1 MSDII
6 IVGGGA
12 AGLLAGVIASE
23 KGCNVTIIE
32 KNEKLGKK
40 LFITGKG
47 RCNVTNACDTD
58 QLFSNIVTNS
68 KFMYSSIYAFNNYQV
83 MDLIEQLGCPLKI
96 ERGDRVFPVSDKSSD
111 VIKAFEN
118 RLKKNKV
125 KILLNTKVISIEVK
139 DGSFSKVIVSDK
151 NGKRISVS
159 GDKCIVATGGLS
171 YKSTGST
178 GDGYT
183 FAQRMGH
190 KITDPIPG
198 LVPFNIKGNECKE
211 LMGLSL
217 KNVNVKVCVDNKTI
231 GEEFGEMLFTHFG
244 MSGPCIL
251 TLSSMISGKDLGKH
265 IQVVIDLKPALNYE
279 QLENRIIRDFEVNK
293 NKHLI
298 NSLDKLLPKS
308 LIPIIIKRTGINEN
322 KPINAITKK
331 DREVLVHTLKNF
343 SFDFASF
350 RDINEAIITKGGINV
365 KEINPK
371 TMESKLVKDIYFAGE
386 VLDVDAFTG
395 GYNLQIAWSSAYSAA
410 IAASATCK

>member
-159 GDKCIVATGGLS
+159 GDRCIVATGGLS

-190 KITDPIPG
+190 KITDPMPG

-251 TLSSMISGKDLGKH
+251 TLSSMISGKDLGKK
-265 IQVVIDLKPALNYE
+265 IQVIIDLKPALNHE

-298 NSLDKLLPKS
+298 NGLDKLLPKS
-308 LIPIIIKRTGINEN
+308 LIPIIIKRTGISEN

-331 DREVLVHTLKNF
+331 DRDVLVHTLKNL

-371 TMESKLVKDIYFAGE
+371 TMESKLISGIYFAGE
-386 VLDVDAFTG
+386 VLDVDGFTG
-395 GYNLQIAWSSAYSAA
+395 GFNLQIAWSSAYSAA
-410 IAASATCK
+410 IAASTDW